1 MSILPILNVFTA
13 VRCWRSLKKRPDLTG
28 RFYNKASVLQDPEA
42 FKSTE
47 YIFSTWGMPSLDEKE
62 IAGYFPNLKCVFYAA
77 GSVQY
82 FAEPFLKSGIKVFS
96 AWAANAVPVADYTAA
111 QIVLALKGFFASSR
125 LNKISRKGSTC
136 ALCGISRCVR

>member
-1 MSILPILNVFTA
+1 MKETKSILLSEHFADLERVYSSKVLEKLEETA
-13 VRCWRSLKKRPDLTG
+13 GLDRT
-28 RFYNKASVLQDPEA
+28 FYNKASVLQDPEA

-47 YIFSTWGMPSLDEKE
+47 YIFSTWGMPSLEEKE

-96 AWAANAVPVADYTAA
+96 AWRPMPC
-111 QIVLALKGFFASSR
+111 R
-125 LNKISRKGSTC
+125 LPTIRQPKSFWP
-136 ALCGISRCVR
+136 

>member
-1 MSILPILNVFTA
+1 MKETKSILLSEHFADLERVYSSKVLEKLEETA
-13 VRCWRSLKKRPDLTG
+13 GLDRT
-28 RFYNKASVLQDPEA
+28 FYNKASVLQDPEA

-82 FAEPFLKSGIKVFS
+82 FAEPF
-96 AWAANAVPVADYTAA
+96 
-111 QIVLALKGFFASSR
+111 
-125 LNKISRKGSTC
+125 
-136 ALCGISRCVR
+136 